1 MAPIP
6 RYCPGD
12 FVDVGF
18 GPLEGRLARCLALL
32 ALSLGAG
39 GPSAG
44 WVAVGTGFGT
54 GPPRWSG
61 VAPLRGEVLW
71 ILGDQGSQLLESYWC
86 YCGRDVDYFACSM
99 GSVLGVLGLAC
110 PGARDLHDARRVEDG
125 IVYAAQFAREFVT
138 QRVDDVAY
146 EGIGGHVVLQ
156 AAGVV
161 RVGVAGDGNAGQ
173 GVEVGVAVAGVHL
186 DRP

>member
-86 YCGRDVDYFACSM
+86 YCGRDVDYFALPV
-99 GSVLGVLGLAC
+99 GSVWGVLRLARQGSGDFHY
-110 PGARDLHDARRVEDG
+110 PAGVEHRV
-125 IVYAAQFAREFVT
+125 IYAAQFAREFVT

-146 EGIGGHVVLQ
+146 KGIG
-156 AAGVV
+156 
-161 RVGVAGDGNAGQ
+161 
-173 GVEVGVAVAGVHL
+173 
-186 DRP
+186 

>member
-6 RYCPGD
+6 RHCPGY

-32 ALSLGAG
+32 APSLGAG

-54 GPPRWSG
+54 GPPRWGG

-86 YCGRDVDYFACSM
+86 YCGRDVDYFALPV
-99 GSVLGVLGLAC
+99 GSVRGVLRLARQGSGDFHY
-110 PGARDLHDARRVEDG
+110 P
-125 IVYAAQFAREFVT
+125 
-138 QRVDDVAY
+138 
-146 EGIGGHVVLQ
+146 
-156 AAGVV
+156 AGVEH
-161 RVGVAGDGNAGQ
+161 RVIYTA
-173 GVEVGVAVAGVHL
+173 
-186 DRP
+186 

>member
-1 MAPIP
+1 MG
-6 RYCPGD
+6 RGSGYCPEGD
-12 FVDVGF
+12 AAASSSG
-18 GPLEGRLARCLALL
+18 
-32 ALSLGAG
+32 G
-39 GPSAG
+39 GPS
-44 WVAVGTGFGT
+44 VGSSSSPVPSVT
-54 GPPRWSG
+54 
-61 VAPLRGEVLW
+61 W

>member
-6 RYCPGD
+6 RHCPGY

-32 ALSLGAG
+32 APSLGAG

-54 GPPRWSG
+54 GSPRWGG

-86 YCGRDVDYFACSM
+86 YCGRDVDYFQRSDKRLETRRDFLSEGGQARTVSAVDAETV
-99 GSVLGVLGLAC
+99 GDAEVLLMQRFASASRAAL
-110 PGARDLHDARRVEDG
+110 
-125 IVYAAQFAREFVT
+125 AAQS
-138 QRVDDVAY
+138 
-146 EGIGGHVVLQ
+146 
-156 AAGVV
+156 V
-161 RVGVAGDGNAGQ
+161 R
-173 GVEVGVAVAGVHL
+173 AVHWSWH
-186 DRP
+186 RQ